1 MDDATRH
8 HGDIDRAKVGLGQ
21 NTGCSANQQ
30 QDRDDTI
37 SLAEYLRVLS
47 KHRRMI
53 FWIPAIAVVATAVVS
68 MLMPKSYAATVSVVP
83 PMDIL
88 QKEAGLSGG
97 LGAVKSSVLRKAI
110 DASSIADMYVGIL
123 RSRSVADAII
133 EKFDLSTVYKSPKSI
148 TTVRETLSGRTS
160 IKVTDEGI
168 ITITVEDGDPCR
180 SATLANA
187 YVEEMDRQN
196 KRLFVG
202 QASSKKIFLENRLK
216 EIEQDLS
223 RIDNLLSRDAKI
235 KEMLFELLTREYEI
249 AKIEEA
255 KSMPTIQVLDRAV
268 VPEKRCK
275 PNRRRAVML
284 AGATGL
290 FIGVVGAFVREYFAR
305 NVRGL

>member
-1 MDDATRH
+1 M
-8 HGDIDRAKVGLGQ
+8 G
-21 NTGCSANQQ
+21 
-30 QDRDDTI
+30 DTI

-53 FWIPAIAVVATAVVS
+53 FWIPAIAVVVTAVVT
-68 MLMPKSYAATVSVVP
+68 MLMPKSFAATASVVP

-88 QKEAGLSGG
+88 QKEASIGGG

-110 DASSIADMYVGIL
+110 DVSSIADMYVGIL

-133 EKFDLSTVYKSPKSI
+133 EKFDLPTVYRSPKSI
-148 TTVRETLSGRTS
+148 TKARNTLSGRTS

-168 ITITVEDGDPCR
+168 ITITVEDRDPCR
-180 SATLANA
+180 AAILANA

-216 EIEQDLS
+216 EIEQDLT
-223 RIDNLLSRDAKI
+223 RVDNMLSRDAKI
-235 KEMLFELLTREYEI
+235 KEMLFELLTREYEVV
-249 AKIEEA
+249 KIEEA
-255 KSMPTIQVLDRAV
+255 KSMPTIQFLDRAIA
-268 VPEKRCK
+268 PERRCK
-275 PNRRRAVML
+275 PNRSRAVML

-305 NVRGL
+305 ALPGNVRGL